1 MSTDRWITA
10 VSLSS
15 VVRCGESEV
24 VHWGRGLTRLPQALF
39 DWDVAGQGPA
49 SRQTTV
55 SVSPR
60 FE

>member
-24 VHWGRGLTRLPQALF
+24 VQWGRGRARLPQAPF
-39 DWDVAGQGPA
+39 DWDMGGQGP
-49 SRQTTV
+49 V
-55 SVSPR
+55 V
-60 FE
+60 